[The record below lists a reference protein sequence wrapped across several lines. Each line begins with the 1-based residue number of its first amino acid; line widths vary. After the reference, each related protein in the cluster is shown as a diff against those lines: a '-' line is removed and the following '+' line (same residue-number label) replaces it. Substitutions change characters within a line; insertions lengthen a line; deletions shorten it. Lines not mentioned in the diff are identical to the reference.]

1 MELTKF
7 EKVMLWAI
15 AILER
20 IKDWFLKLYPVLAV
34 FFATVYTI
42 GIIGKHS
49 RNLATADDFTITII
63 VAVVLTI
70 VSLLYVILFL
80 REKLREERLNRWIR

>member
-7 EKVMLWAI
+7 EKIMLWVI
-15 AILER
+15 AIIER
-20 IKDWFLKLYPVLAV
+20 IKDLFLKVYPIIAV
-34 FFATVYTI
+34 GFALIYTI
-42 GIIGKHS
+42 GIVGKHS
-49 RNLATADDFTITII
+49 RNLTTADDFTITII
-63 VAVVLTI
+63 VAAILTI

>member
-15 AILER
+15 AIMER
-20 IKDWFLKLYPVLAV
+20 IKDWFLKFYPILAV
-34 FFATVYTI
+34 GFASVYTI
-42 GIIGKHS
+42 GIVGKHS
-49 RNLATADDFTITII
+49 RNLTTADDFTITII
-63 VAVVLTI
+63 VAIILTI

>member
-49 RNLATADDFTITII
+49 RNLTTADDFTITII

-80 REKLREERLNRWIR
+80 REQLREERLNRWIR

>member
-15 AILER
+15 AIMER
-20 IKDWFLKLYPVLAV
+20 IKDWFLKFYPVLAV

-49 RNLATADDFTITII
+49 RNLTTADDFTITII
-63 VAVVLTI
+63 VAIILTI
-70 VSLLYVILFL
+70 VSLFYVILFL

>member
-49 RNLATADDFTITII
+49 RNLTTADDFTITII

>member
-7 EKVMLWAI
+7 EKIMLWVI
-15 AILER
+15 AIIER
-20 IKDWFLKLYPVLAV
+20 IKDLFLKVYPIIAV
-34 FFATVYTI
+34 GFALIYTI
-42 GIIGKHS
+42 GIVGKHS
-49 RNLATADDFTITII
+49 RNLTTADDFTITII
-63 VAVVLTI
+63 VVIILTI